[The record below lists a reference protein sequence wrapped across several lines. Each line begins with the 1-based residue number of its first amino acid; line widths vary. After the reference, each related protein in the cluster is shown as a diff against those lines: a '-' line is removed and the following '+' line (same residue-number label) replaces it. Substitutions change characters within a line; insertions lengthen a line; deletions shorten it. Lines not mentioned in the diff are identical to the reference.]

1 MKRISKLITAAL
13 LSGCLGIPG
22 ISTVLAADSTYQIDS
37 VDDLSRFSEYC
48 RVNTWSDGLTVE
60 LTADL
65 DLGDGLRSGS
75 IAYFNGTFHGNSH
88 KIVNLKSQRPL
99 FQTIGPEGSVS
110 DLTLSAVIDSS
121 RDNTAALVSENNGTL
136 EKIAVDALVSG
147 KTTAGILSAVNN
159 GTITSCEVT
168 GGLTADSSVGGIAG
182 KNRGVI
188 DSCVNRAHV
197 NTNVDDS
204 RIGVEEIRDIMENIL
219 LTKSLNNAEN
229 LRTRIDVGGIA
240 GFNMSGGTVTG
251 CTNEGSVGYPHN
263 GFNTGG
269 ICGRT
274 GGAVENCRNSGNVY
288 GRRGTGGIVGKQQP
302 EINLDFSQ
310 DVLSSMSDEM
320 DGINSLITD
329 TLNTTENISE
339 STYSRLS
346 GLSRSMT
353 DVKNS
358 TNVIYNASLD
368 RFDEVADEVNSTTDT
383 LVGAAEDIAADT
395 EGLDESFDD
404 LSRMTRQIDA
414 SADDMTEAFGL
425 TAEERGRL
433 LSLNEQL
440 KNDLN
445 TTLPFTQEV
454 ENNLLPL
461 VPEERRARISQG
473 LGEINRMAGDIRAMQ
488 TLLSGFRN
496 TRDRIADGSLG
507 VDAARRDRA
516 LSSSVSEVL
525 DSLGDLDDALS
536 HLSSFSS
543 SLGGSISGAAGGVN
557 INLQANE
564 AVRKAGNDVYAGLDS
579 ISGQL
584 DSMNA
589 GAREDSLEVI
599 RNLNEINSRFSRLTD
614 LMKNERD
621 RLNDIADNGGIFVDT
636 SEDVNSA
643 SRITAC
649 RNMADISGDSLTG
662 GIAGTIGVEYDL
674 DPEEDILRTNSRSL
688 DYTFDVSAVI
698 FDSVNTGRVSAR
710 ANHTGGITGKAD
722 LGYLRMNTNEG
733 DIVSEDGYFVGG
745 IAGYSEARL
754 EGNTARCRITGKKN
768 TGGIC
773 GYGRELRDNR
783 AVVTILGAVEYA
795 GTIAGSVDSLDPE
808 NIRNNLYYSGNLGAI
823 DDIDYGG
830 LAEKAETPL
839 DTVLVKFLVNGH
851 LAGLEEVKAGTVL
864 KDIPHPEAEERE
876 GFYLRWDTEPET
888 VISEDTVVDSV
899 YSLPVA
905 SLSSQETEAGTN
917 KPLVIVDGQFR
928 EEDVLTCRR
937 EGEGHYF
944 VTIPDD
950 GLAERQVRVLKPV
963 MLNRVTRKP
972 LSVKTRIA
980 VNGAEAGTETFGDYL
995 IFRTGARE
1003 LEIVVTQEEPLIRRI
1018 AAPAAAVLTILVFL
1032 IITAVVKKRKRLS
1045 RPEKAEQTGPSAGAG
1060 KEES

>member
-13 LSGCLGIPG
+13 LSGCLAILG
-22 ISTVLAADSTYQIDS
+22 ISAAEAADTVFQINS
-37 VDDLSRFSEYC
+37 AEDLQRLSENC
-48 RVNTWSDGLTVE
+48 RTNTWSDGVTVE
-60 LTADL
+60 LNTDL
-65 DLGDGLRSGS
+65 DLLNGPYVGS

-88 KIVNLKSQRPL
+88 KIVNLEGQRPL
-99 FQTIGPEGSVS
+99 FQTIGPEGRVS
-110 DLTLSAVIDSS
+110 DLRLSATIDST

-136 EKIAVDALVSG
+136 EKITVDGLVTG
-147 KTTAGILSAVNN
+147 KSTAGLLSAVNN
-159 GTITSCEVT
+159 GIISTCEVT
-168 GGLTADSSVGGIAG
+168 GVLTGDNSVGSIAG
-182 KNRGVI
+182 KNQGYI
-188 DSCVNRAHV
+188 DSCVNRAYI

-204 RIGVEEIRDIMENIL
+204 NVGIDEIRDIMENIL
-219 LTKSLNNAEN
+219 LTKTINNVEN

-240 GFNMSGGTVTG
+240 GFNMNGGTVIN
-251 CTNEGSVGYPHN
+251 CTNEGIVGYPHN

-269 ICGRT
+269 ICGRS
-274 GGAVENCRNSGNVY
+274 GGVVENCVNSGNVY

-320 DGINSLITD
+320 EGINSLITD

-339 STYSRLS
+339 STYNRLS

-404 LSRMTRQIDA
+404 LSRMTRQIDDA
-414 SADDMTEAFGL
+414 ADDMTEAFGL

-433 LSLNEQL
+433 ISLNEQL
-440 KNDLN
+440 KSDMN

-454 ENNLLPL
+454 ENNLLPQ

-473 LGEINRMAGDIRAMQ
+473 LAGINRMAGDIRAMR
-488 TLLSGFRN
+488 TMLFGLRN
-496 TRDRIADGSLG
+496 TRDRIADGSVG
-507 VDAARRDRA
+507 VEANQREKA
-516 LSSSVSEVL
+516 LSAGVSGVL

-536 HLSSFSS
+536 EFSSFAS
-543 SLGGSISGAAGGVN
+543 SLGGTISGAAGSID
-557 INLQANE
+557 INLKANE
-564 AVRKAGNDVYAGLDS
+564 TVRNAGNDIYAGLDS

-584 DSMNA
+584 DSLNA
-589 GAREDSLEVI
+589 SAREDSLEVI

-636 SEDVNSA
+636 STDVNSA
-643 SRITAC
+643 SRIVSC

-674 DPEEDILRTNSRSL
+674 DPDEDILRTNSRSL
-688 DYTFDVSAVI
+688 DYSFGVSAAI
-698 FDSVNTGRVSAR
+698 FDSVNAGGVSAR
-710 ANHTGGITGKAD
+710 ANHAGGITGKAD
-722 LGYLRMNTNEG
+722 LGYLKMNTNEG
-733 DIVSEDGYFVGG
+733 DITSEDGYFIGG
-745 IAGYSEARL
+745 IAGYSEASL
-754 EGNTARCRITGKKN
+754 EGNTARCRVTGKKN

-773 GYGRELRDNR
+773 GYGKELWDNL
-783 AVVTILGAVEYA
+783 AVVAVLGTEEYA
-795 GTIAGSVDSLDPE
+795 GTIAGNVDSLNPE
-808 NIRNNLYYSGNLGAI
+808 NLRNNLYYSGNYGAV
-823 DDIDYGG
+823 DDIDYAGM
-830 LAEKAETPL
+830 AEKAETPL

-876 GFYLRWDTEPET
+876 GFYLRWDTDPET

-1018 AAPAAAVLTILVFL
+1018 AAPAAAVLTILVLL